1 MFKKILI
8 ANRGEVAMRILRT
21 CRDLGIEVVVVHSQ
35 ADEGSMAVRLA
46 NESVCI
52 GSHQSSDSY
61 LKVANILSAARLTG
75 AEAIHPGW
83 GFLSE
88 NARFS
93 EAVSQLGISFIG
105 PSAEHISLMG
115 DKIRAKVE
123 ATALGLPVV
132 PGVDGQDLSDDEII
146 ARSEQ
151 LGFPVI
157 VKASAG
163 GGGRGM
169 RVATDCASLR
179 EALQMCRLDAGAAF
193 GDSSVY
199 VEKYLSHPRHIEVQL
214 LADGRGKALHL
225 GTRDCS
231 IQRRHQKAVEE
242 APSPALSEEES
253 NRLGALSAKAV
264 AAMSYSGAGTIE
276 YLYEDGEFYFIEM
289 NTRLQVE
296 HTISEMICGID
307 IVEWQL
313 RIASGEALT
322 LEQSDI
328 SFSGHSIE
336 CRINA
341 EDPWT
346 FMPSPGLVTDYHVP
360 GGSGVRVDSHI
371 FRGYEVPP
379 YYDSLLSKLIVH
391 APNREQAIARMRRA
405 LQEYVIGGVMTNLD
419 LHREIMEHGAF
430 SSGDYDTH
438 WLEDWMAS
446 RSQADSAI

>member
-21 CRDLGIEVVVVHSQ
+21 CRELGIEVVVVHSQ
-35 ADEGSMAVRLA
+35 ADEESMPVRLA
-46 NESVCI
+46 NEAVCI
-52 GSHQSSDSY
+52 GSNASTDSY
-61 LKVANILSAARLTG
+61 LKIPNILSAARLTG

-93 EAVSQLGISFIG
+93 ETTAEMGIAFIG
-105 PSAEHISLMG
+105 PAAEHIALMG
-115 DKIRAKVE
+115 DKIQAKVKALE
-123 ATALGLPVV
+123 LGLPVV
-132 PGVDGQDLSDDEII
+132 PGIDSQDLSDEEII
-146 ARSEQ
+146 TEAAN
-151 LGFPVI
+151 LGYPVI

-169 RVATDCASLR
+169 RVATDAIALR
-179 EALQMCRLDAGAAF
+179 EALQLCRTDAAAAF
-193 GDSSVY
+193 GDDSVY
-199 VEKYLSHPRHIEVQL
+199 VEKYLAAPRHIEVQI
-214 LADGRGKALHL
+214 LADGKGKAIHL

-242 APSPALSEEES
+242 APSPALTEAES
-253 NRLGALSAKAV
+253 NKLGDLSAKAV
-264 AAMSYSGAGTIE
+264 AKLGYEGAGTFE
-276 YLYEDGEFYFIEM
+276 FLYENGEFYFIEM

-296 HTISEMICGID
+296 HTISEMICGVD

-313 RIASGEALT
+313 RIAYGEALS
-322 LEQSDI
+322 LQQSDI
-328 SFSGHSIE
+328 SFTGHSIE

-371 FRGYEVPP
+371 FGGYRVPP
-379 YYDSLLSKLIVH
+379 YYDNLLSKLIVH
-391 APNREQAIARMRRA
+391 APTREQAVARMRRA
-405 LQEYVIGGVMTNLD
+405 LDEYVIGGVMTNLD
-419 LHREIMEHGAF
+419 LHREIMDREEF
-430 SSGDYDTH
+430 SSGNYDTH
-438 WLEDWMAS
+438 WLENWMA
-446 RSQADSAI
+446 